1 MTEAELCEWFGWVQ
15 GSDVPAK
22 YVHLS
27 GRDIDNKYDAM
38 HDLVDEEDE
47 EDDEAV
53 VECSRCD
60 ELNEPDAAFC
70 YRCGFALDVDAAE
83 EIEKVE
89 EDVTAS
95 ADSDD
100 LERAQELV
108 RELADNPEVLQKVLE
123 E

>member
-38 HDLVDEEDE
+38 HDLVDEDEEEDE
-47 EDDEAV
+47 ASV
-53 VECSRCD
+53 VECPRCD

-70 YRCGFALDVDAAE
+70 MRCGFALDVDAAE
-83 EIEKVE
+83 EVERVE
-89 EDVTAS
+89 EEVTAS
-95 ADSDD
+95 AEPED
-100 LERAQELV
+100 LARAQELV
-108 RELADNPEVLQKVLE
+108 QELADNPEVLEELLE
-123 E
+123 

>member
-1 MTEAELCEWFGWVQ
+1 
-15 GSDVPAK
+15 
-22 YVHLS
+22 
-27 GRDIDNKYDAM
+27 M
-38 HDLVDEEDE
+38 HDLVDEDE
-47 EDDEAV
+47 EEEEPSV
-53 VECSRCD
+53 VECPRCE

-70 YRCGFALDVDAAE
+70 MRCGFALDVDAAE

-100 LERAQELV
+100 LERAQKLV
-108 RELADNPEVLQKVLE
+108 RELADNPEVLEKVLE